1 MNLITSL
8 TIDASLLRKLLS
20 LWDTSGDPR
29 NPFSRVLVTPLFA
42 SPSTLKLIREELKEK
57 RGSEVF
63 FDSGGYYVQQ
73 GKMEFA
79 ELYRALRDYYCDPDN
94 QWADHYVLP
103 DHVPTSDDTIEAIEA
118 KVFDT
123 VTVAKLFH
131 AEMPPFVQDRVMPV
145 IQGRNYEQLNRC
157 LSAYYDLG
165 ATYVGFGSF
174 GTNGTNNSIN
184 IADQQSAAS
193 LEHIT
198 RELRERDIRLHT
210 FGVST
215 PPLIFA
221 LKKLGVYSFDS
232 LGWQRSAGY
241 GKVYMPFTRAYN
253 VSHRSTHNSIL
264 TEEEFRQ
271 LKSLT
276 GHQCPF
282 CEDFHL
288 LQTQRLYRSLHNLVA
303 VMDTVTAPPKLD
315 DAGIANLIAAKSAR
329 YYGLFEAI
337 YRV

>member
-20 LWDTSGDPR
+20 LWDASGDPR
-29 NPFSRVLVTPLFA
+29 NPFARVLVTPLFA

-57 RGSEVF
+57 RGSEIF

-79 ELYRALRDYYCDPDN
+79 KLYRTLRDYYRDPDN

-103 DHVPTSDDTIEAIEA
+103 DHVPTSDDSTDAVEA

-123 VTVAKLFH
+123 VTVAKLFY
-131 AEMPPFVQDRVMPV
+131 AEMPSFVQDRVMPV
-145 IQGRNYEQLNRC
+145 IQGHTYEQLNRC
-157 LSAYYDLG
+157 LTTYYDLG

-174 GTNGTNNSIN
+174 GTNGANNSIN
-184 IADQQSAAS
+184 IADQQSAVS

-198 RELRERDIRLHT
+198 RELNERSIQLHT

-221 LKKLGVYSFDS
+221 LKKLGVHSFDS

-253 VSHRSTHNSIL
+253 VSHGSTHNSIL
-264 TEEEFRQ
+264 TEEDFRQ
-271 LKSLT
+271 LEALT
-276 GHQCPF
+276 GHHCPF
-282 CEDFHL
+282 CEDFRL

-303 VMDTVTAPPKLD
+303 VMDTVSTSPKLD
-315 DAGIANLIAAKSAR
+315 DANITNLIADKSAR
-329 YYGLFEAI
+329 YYGLFEEI